1 MSAPSSPLPEQSTE
15 VWRDLD
21 AGDRN
26 FIVMEVGKL
35 RDEMTIRMTHQIQ
48 LVTLLVTGAGALV
61 GLALS
66 SKQYVLVLVVP
77 IFGLGVG
84 LLHVSLGSYVI
95 LMAKW
100 IYQVEPETGYE
111 HFVQSR
117 LSTSWSFR
125 QGNFYA
131 VATTVLLLLPGAGA
145 WALFAGLA
153 IAGRV
158 RLSTPAWI
166 GVGVEAAICLP
177 LAAAVVVGLRA
188 TYWTAPDVTRGARD

>member
-1 MSAPSSPLPEQSTE
+1 MSAPSPPLPEQSTD
-15 VWRDLD
+15 VWHDLG
-21 AGDRN
+21 AGDRD

-35 RDEMTIRMTHQIQ
+35 RDEMTSRMTHQIQ

-100 IYQVEPETGYE
+100 IYKVEPETGYE

-117 LSTSWSFR
+117 CQPHGRSAKETSMARRRLLFCSCRSRAPGLS
-125 QGNFYA
+125 
-131 VATTVLLLLPGAGA
+131 LPDSPQLEEFSSVRPDGSASGS
-145 WALFAGLA
+145 
-153 IAGRV
+153 R
-158 RLSTPAWI
+158 RLSA
-166 GVGVEAAICLP
+166 CRSP
-177 LAAAVVVGLRA
+177 LQWYLACAQRIGLRR
-188 TYWTAPDVTRGARD
+188 V